1 MRFCAKTTVLFHNV
15 MPLGTNFRAL
25 MWKLST
31 QQFVNFS
38 HGLLRNF
45 TSDSKRVLWGSVGRK
60 NIHCTGCLKGS
71 NFLSSLGWRF
81 EQWLQPLI
89 PEFRA
94 SLYILPH
101 YQVPTVHQRVGGA
114 IMVYRLGSSSP
125 AWYTTSINRGKAKGK
140 DTSATVE
147 WQMAR
152 SPLRSVG
159 PTPTQTLTN

>member
-1 MRFCAKTTVLFHNV
+1 
-15 MPLGTNFRAL
+15 

-45 TSDSKRVLWGSVGRK
+45 TSHSKRVLWGSVGRK
-60 NIHCTGCLKGS
+60 DIYIQVAWKVPISYLVQGEDLNYS
-71 NFLSSLGWRF
+71 
-81 EQWLQPLI
+81 WLQPLI

-101 YQVPTVHQRVGGA
+101 YQVPTVVQRVSGA
-114 IMVYRLGSSSP
+114 ITVYRLGSSSP